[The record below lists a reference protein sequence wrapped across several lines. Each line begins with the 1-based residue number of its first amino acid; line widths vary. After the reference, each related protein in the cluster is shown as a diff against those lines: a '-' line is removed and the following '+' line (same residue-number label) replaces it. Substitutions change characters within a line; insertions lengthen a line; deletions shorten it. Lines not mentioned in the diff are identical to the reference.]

1 MDMPQTQIASRAD
14 FAQALIYVLE
24 RAIEDGT
31 KELWLVDPDFE
42 IWPLDDAAFLD
53 ALTTWARLPKR
64 RAHMLAHDFDG
75 VPRRQPRFTHWRRTW
90 SHALDA
96 RVLEE
101 VDASEVP
108 TLLLAGDGLGLQ
120 LLDRRYCR
128 GRWFRDDTTWRT
140 WREVIDALS
149 QRSDTSFGAT
159 TLGL

>member
-75 VPRRQPRFTHWRRTW
+75 VPRRQPRFPARRPRAPVTRP
-90 SHALDA
+90 AA
-96 RVLEE
+96 Q
-101 VDASEVP
+101 AAAAP
-108 TLLLAGDGLGLQ
+108 PP
-120 LLDRRYCR
+120 
-128 GRWFRDDTTWRT
+128 
-140 WREVIDALS
+140 RERS
-149 QRSDTSFGAT
+149 QRLPTAAQHLPTARPPHRVRQPRPAASSRADNETPASQRRRFPSRTGVKEWIET
-159 TLGL
+159 

>member
-1 MDMPQTQIASRAD
+1 M
-14 FAQALIYVLE
+14 F
-24 RAIEDGT
+24 
-31 KELWLVDPDFE
+31 
-42 IWPLDDAAFLD
+42 
-53 ALTTWARLPKR
+53 
-64 RAHMLAHDFDG
+64 AHDFDG
-75 VPRRQPRFTHWRRTW
+75 LPRRQPRLTRWRRTW

-108 TLLLAGDGLGLQ
+108 TLLLAGNGLGLQ
-120 LLDRRYCR
+120 MLDRRYCR